1 VQGCVCWQRQGCE
14 CRGVFVG
21 SVKGVSAG
29 VCCWQ
34 RQGCAC
40 IGVFVGSVKG
50 VSAGVCLLAASKV

>member
-1 VQGCVCWQRQGCE
+1 M
-14 CRGVFVG
+14 GVFVG

-40 IGVFVGSVKG
+40 RGVLVGSVKG
-50 VSAGVCLLAASKV
+50 VSAGVCL